1 MTRKDWFAKI
11 KAELFQK
18 TVFEENVA
26 VNAEKLYRVLQA
38 MEPIIAILFEGEDTG
53 EKKLDVVLIRSLFQS
68 LLELLDSQ

>member
-53 EKKLDVVLIRSLFQS
+53 EK
-68 LLELLDSQ
+68 